1 MASETVVSLWV
12 KAEPFS
18 YGAFHIAPHP
28 RLSFSNI
35 KKIVIYAK
43 NKGDPGFP
51 RLSYSVWRH
60 IACNKLHLSEEL
72 AWLYFTTCHLLSEN
86 TSPVERLEWDQK
98 YAAASTTVKDS
109 MKNKV
114 TVTTLKFVL
123 FLYIQ
128 QLNKVSLKA
137 SLVAGDEWPTRSSSP
152 DLDSSGRSTPR
163 NNNKVLDDHSHMV
176 FLQNNIHEILELL
189 IEHDSYGL
197 TQGDLSLTVS
207 AVEALGFILA
217 GSIDRCKTL
226 LPLHDIA
233 MLQTVQH
240 KSGYSKLMKSFSLRL
255 LQNWIKDSL
264 VQNPF
269 GISACIASGR
279 RLSWPMGGEENKEAK
294 EAQAKRGRIATNA
307 HAVPKEHLKGNKI
320 IIMSQVGKQTI
331 ARSSSTLEN
340 SSVKIHRCHSAY
352 LYLLSPLRSV
362 TIEKCRNSTIILGP
376 VETHVYMSHCESVTL
391 IACARVV
398 SISSCTL
405 CTLHLLTPNP
415 PVLLSGND
423 SIQVAPYHTSYPKLE
438 EHMADVGIGADK
450 NMWDQPLCIGPDHK
464 EETPVWELL
473 PVSEFFTFNV
483 PFEMEG
489 TTKGIPGGLP
499 SKYQRAVSHRQK
511 QIDSWQKMVKE
522 AGLTREQRREF
533 QGLVESRFH
542 IWLSESG
549 HKRELDSLVVP
560 SAAKKSH

>member
-1 MASETVVSLWV
+1 MASDTTVSLWV

-28 RLSFSNI
+28 RLNFNNI

-43 NKGDPGFP
+43 NKGDTGFP
-51 RLSYSVWRH
+51 KLSYSVWRH
-60 IACNKLHLSEEL
+60 IACNKLHLSEDL

-86 TSPVERLEWDQK
+86 TSHIERQEWDQRF
-98 YAAASTTVKDS
+98 AAASSTTRDE

-114 TVTTLKFVL
+114 SVNTLK
-123 FLYIQ
+123 
-128 QLNKVSLKA
+128 
-137 SLVAGDEWPTRSSSP
+137 WPTRASSP

-176 FLQNNIHEILELL
+176 FMQNNIHEMLELL
-189 IEHDSYGL
+189 VEHDSYG
-197 TQGDLSLTVS
+197 TNQSDPSLTIS
-207 AVEALGFILA
+207 AMEALGFVIA
-217 GSIDRCKTL
+217 GSVDRCKTL

-233 MLQTVQH
+233 MLQTIQH
-240 KSGYSKLMKSFSLRL
+240 RSGYSKLMKSFSLRL

-269 GISACIASGR
+269 GISGCIASGR
-279 RLSWPMGGEENKEAK
+279 RLSWPMGGDENKDAK
-294 EAQAKRGRIATNA
+294 ESQSKRGRIATNA
-307 HAVPKEHLKGNKI
+307 HAVPKEHMKGNKI

-331 ARSSSTLEN
+331 ARSSNTLEN
-340 SSVKIHRCHSAY
+340 SSVKIHRCHSAF

-362 TIEKCRNSTIILGP
+362 TIEKCRNSTIVLGP

-391 IACARVV
+391 IACSRIVT
-398 SISSCTL
+398 ISCCTL
-405 CTLHLLTPNP
+405 CTFHLLTPNP
-415 PVLLSGND
+415 PVILSGND
-423 SIQVAPYHTSYPKLE
+423 SLLFAPYHTYYPKLQ
-438 EHMADVGIGADK
+438 EHMTEIGLGSER
-450 NMWDQPLCIGPDHK
+450 NVWDQPLCVGPDHK

-473 PVSEFFTFNV
+473 PANEFFTFNV

-489 TTKGIPGGLP
+489 PTKSIPGGLP
-499 SKYQRAVSHRQK
+499 SKYQRAVTHRHR

-522 AGLTREQRREF
+522 AGLSRDQRKEF

-542 IWLSESG
+542 VWLSESG

-560 SAAKKSH
+560 AVGKKAH